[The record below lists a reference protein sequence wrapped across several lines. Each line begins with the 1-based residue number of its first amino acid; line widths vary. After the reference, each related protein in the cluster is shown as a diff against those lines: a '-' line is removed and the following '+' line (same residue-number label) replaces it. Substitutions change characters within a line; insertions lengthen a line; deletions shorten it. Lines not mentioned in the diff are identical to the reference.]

1 MTEDVISDEWI
12 LNGFE
17 WGACDLGYS
26 LDLEN
31 VMKQKI
37 EEFYNNSSGEMKYFE
52 TRKKVENE
60 LKNFFQDFDMTLLRR
75 IFEMTDS
82 DDIEQKLF
90 IRNTFNNF
98 AEDVFIYNYGS
109 RNQGPYKEYFLIE

>member
-37 EEFYNNSSGEMKYFE
+37 EEFYNNSS
-52 TRKKVENE
+52 
-60 LKNFFQDFDMTLLRR
+60 
-75 IFEMTDS
+75 
-82 DDIEQKLF
+82 
-90 IRNTFNNF
+90 
-98 AEDVFIYNYGS
+98 
-109 RNQGPYKEYFLIE
+109 P